1 MHLTQGLHR
10 AAQLKPDAAATIF
23 GERRRTWREVR
34 ERVSRLAAG
43 LVSLGLKSGDRVA
56 PIALNS
62 DRYVELYFA
71 VWWAGGVIV
80 PGNTRWA
87 LAEHI
92 YALRDSGATILLVD
106 KAFATL
112 TEPIV
117 RACEIQAAIY
127 IGRWPGPGRHDQP
140 RRPDRQRRAD
150 GRRLRPRRR
159 SGRALLHRRHHRAL
173 QGRDAVA
180 QAA

>member
-10 AAQLKPDAAATIF
+10 AVQLRSEATATIF
-23 GERRRTWREVR
+23 GDRRRSWREVR
-34 ERVSRLAAG
+34 DRVARLAAG
-43 LVSLGLKSGDRVA
+43 LVSLGLQRGDRVA

-92 YALRDSGATILLVD
+92 YALRDSGAAILLVD
-106 KAFATL
+106 KAFAGL
-112 TEPIV
+112 VAPIV
-117 RACEIQAAIY
+117 EACDVRATLY
-127 IGRWPGPGRHDQP
+127 ID
-140 RRPDRQRRAD
+140 DDLA
-150 GRRLRPRRR
+150 
-159 SGRALLHRRHHRAL
+159 
-173 QGRDAVA
+173 
-180 QAA
+180 